1 MGSGGLR
8 GLQIPWSGASG
19 VRGGFDS
26 HAFPPLSALALA
38 LALALLAAPARAQ
51 APPDPARP
59 NVPADTIAHPPDIEV
74 VNSSTL
80 EVDAKAAKRAHA
92 DSLKARGWS
101 AQPRFVMARSL
112 LIPGWGQA
120 YNHAWY
126 KAGAVA
132 AGEGWLASL
141 IIKDQQVLD
150 DLASEIDQLTAD
162 SSFAEADVK
171 VNEYNDRLDQRIAH
185 TWLFAAVLTYALVDA
200 YVDAHF
206 RGFELEFKHD
216 PALPDGPPSAT
227 PTGGRKGGSGVRLG
241 LRWHF

>member
-1 MGSGGLR
+1 M
-8 GLQIPWSGASG
+8 
-19 VRGGFDS
+19 
-26 HAFPPLSALALA
+26 
-38 LALALLAAPARAQ
+38 LALLAAPARAQ
-51 APPDPARP
+51 APADPARP
-59 NVPADTIAHPPDIEV
+59 NVPADTIAHPPDIQV

-80 EVDAKAAKRAHA
+80 EVDAKAAKKAHA
-92 DSLKARGWS
+92 DSVKARGWS

-132 AGEGWLASL
+132 AGEVWLGTTIYKDTQELSDIQAQL
-141 IIKDQQVLD
+141 DQARLDHDQQRENEL
-150 DLASEIDQLTAD
+150 
-162 SSFAEADVK
+162 
-171 VNEYNDRLDQRIAH
+171 VNEYNSQLDQRIAH
-185 TWLFAAVLTYALVDA
+185 QWLLAAVLTYALVDA

-216 PALPDGPPSAT
+216 PALPDGPPPTT
-227 PTGGRKGGSGVRLG
+227 PTGSRGGGSGVRMG